1 MKNAQL
7 PGHISLNTLLGRLKE
22 GRYAVP
28 DFQRDFEWDP
38 WDIRDLM
45 RSIFLDYYIGSL
57 LLWKGKKNNFEALSC
72 EPLRGVP
79 QTGAEEYIVLD
90 GQQRLTA
97 MNYAFHGPDD
107 ASILK
112 RKKPAAYFI
121 RIDEFMAE
129 QYDRAF
135 SYDFL
140 SQRFRNFLN
149 DEEAQFEAHI
159 FPLSIVGQ
167 GGRKL
172 FRWFIDYEE
181 HWKKKARAASEV
193 GDEQAERQAQH
204 FAEDAT
210 KFEKFVGGLIDE
222 YQVSFIELDQDLEI
236 NKVCDIFTQINS
248 KGVQLDVFDLINA
261 LLVPKGLKLKHL
273 WREAADRLA
282 FVQSDK
288 MNVYILQVMSILRQ
302 EYCSPA
308 YLYYLIP
315 GSEKPIREA
324 NGVRRREVLVLNAE
338 DFQSRWDVAV
348 CAIERAIK
356 TLRHPQ
362 EYGAISPRFLPY
374 VSILPAFSALLETAK
389 RLPPERQLSA
399 QRKVRH
405 WYWASV
411 FTARYSGSVES
422 TSARDFREVT
432 AWLVDDEQEPG
443 LIAEFKARFKQLDL
457 RHEEKRGSSI
467 YNGIFNLF
475 IINGARDWVS
485 GAVADHED
493 IDDHHIVPASWG
505 AKNLSDKSINSIL
518 NRSPLSS
525 GTNRAVINDK
535 LPNQYLPE
543 WIERN
548 GEKEVRATLET
559 HLISPEAFDILLRD
573 PFTPADYEEFIA
585 QRQKTIRDAVENLLI
600 KQRLDLPSSLRELDE
615 KIERVEL
622 GLRDLIAGSLEEA
635 VENLPPHVRQKA
647 GERIS
652 RAARKD
658 PTFDADRYET
668 IDGLLEFFDLRELQD
683 TMTSRAC
690 WPAFQGAFL
699 NKDALVTK
707 FGQLAELRNSIAHSR
722 SVDTI
727 TQREGEAAIEWFER
741 VLWRGNSSSKQG
753 AADVQR

>member
-1 MKNAQL
+1 MKNAQT
-7 PGHISLNTLLGRLKE
+7 PGHISLNTLLGRLRE
-22 GRYAVP
+22 GRFAVP

-38 WDIRDLM
+38 WDVRDLM

-97 MNYAFHGPDD
+97 MNYAFHAPDD
-107 ASILK
+107 ASILN

-135 SYDFL
+135 SYEFL
-140 SQRFRNFLN
+140 SQRFRKLLT
-149 DEEAQFEAHI
+149 DEEAQFANHI
-159 FPLSIVGQ
+159 LPLSVIGR
-167 GGRKL
+167 GGRGL
-172 FRWFIDYEE
+172 VLWFIAYENF
-181 HWKKKARAASEV
+181 WKRA
-193 GDEQAERQAQH
+193 
-204 FAEDAT
+204 AEDARASGDLEEASQA
-210 KFEKFVGGLIDE
+210 KIYAEYGPHLSEFIDE
-222 YQVSFIELDQDLEI
+222 LINQYQVSFIELDEDLEI
-236 NKVCDIFTQINS
+236 DKVCDIFTQINS

-282 FVQSDK
+282 FVESDK

-324 NGVRRREVLVLNAE
+324 DGTRRREVLVPNGE
-338 DFQSRWDVAV
+338 DFRSRWDIAVA
-348 CAIERAIK
+348 AMERAIK
-356 TLRHPQ
+356 AVRHPQ
-362 EYGAISPRFLPY
+362 EYGAISPKYLPY
-374 VSILPAFSALLETAK
+374 VSILPAFSALLEAAK
-389 RLPPERQLSA
+389 RLPSERQLSA

-422 TSARDFREVT
+422 TSARDFREVC
-432 AWLVDDEQEPG
+432 AWLEDDNLEPG
-443 LIAEFKARFKQLDL
+443 LIAEFKSRFKQLDL
-457 RHEEKRGSSI
+457 RNEQKRGSSI

-475 IINGARDWVS
+475 IISGARDWVS
-485 GAVADHED
+485 GAVTDHED
-493 IDDHHIVPASWG
+493 LDDHHIVPASWG
-505 AKNLSDKSINSIL
+505 AKNLGDKTIHSIL

-525 GTNRAVINDK
+525 STNRAVISDK

-559 HLISPEAFDILLRD
+559 HLISPAAFDILLRA
-573 PFTPADYEEFIA
+573 PFTPADYEEFITE
-585 QRQKTIRDAVENLLI
+585 RQKTIRDAVENLLI
-600 KQRLDLPSSLRELDE
+600 KQRLDLPSNLRELDE
-615 KIERVEL
+615 KIESVEL
-622 GLRDLIAGSLEEA
+622 GMRDLIAASLEGT
-635 VENLPPHVRQKA
+635 VENLPSHVRQKA

-658 PTFDADRYET
+658 PAFDADRYET

-683 TMTSRAC
+683 TMTSKAC

-707 FGQLAELRNSIAHSR
+707 FGQLAELRNCIAHSR

-741 VLWRGNSSSKQG
+741 VLGRRNSGLKQG
-753 AADVQR
+753 